1 MAMTMA
7 TLPSSCHSRGST
19 SSTLTQGHKCQEQS
33 NHTQCVCTARVCVCV
48 RLATMAARGVGAK
61 DPQAKNKNDQSPI
74 GQHFIFGSARK
85 YATSTLPHPH
95 SHTPTYIH
103 YLQCFQHTHTHTRW
117 PASCRVRCGFGPGS
131 GCGWQCHKTY
141 IDHCGAHNQM
151 CVHFECNL
159 HPPIHTHTPRASAT
173 HTVPLNKNFH
183 IRHSWVHNLHAITE
197 EYISNNI

>member
-1 MAMTMA
+1 MDTQGRTASMAMTMATAMA

-103 YLQCFQHTHTHTRW
+103 YLQCFQHTHTHIDQHR
-117 PASCRVRCGFGPGS
+117 AEYAAALALALGVAGS
-131 GCGWQCHKTY
+131 AIK
-141 IDHCGAHNQM
+141 
-151 CVHFECNL
+151 
-159 HPPIHTHTPRASAT
+159 PI
-173 HTVPLNKNFH
+173 
-183 IRHSWVHNLHAITE
+183 
-197 EYISNNI
+197 